1 MGGGR
6 LCNNNVRRQVLIEE
20 KNKARRPLG
29 KEAEG
34 ARMLEMVVY
43 GSVKEDG
50 QNGLIGK
57 SQIRQR

>member
-1 MGGGR
+1 M
-6 LCNNNVRRQVLIEE
+6 LIEE